1 MNKKLII
8 IIACLILT
16 SCSASWHI
24 RKAQK
29 KDPSL
34 FITEVVKVIDTV
46 IVEVP
51 RIDTLFK
58 YEFDTVEIMID
69 SIQVK
74 YFYQTKDSTVYL
86 EIDCPDNEIITNT
99 VTKTKTIIVKPTFKE
114 KLISGLWILIVIT
127 GIYFLFR
134 LIRKTYH
141 V

>member
-1 MNKKLII
+1 MNKLLII
-8 IIACLILT
+8 VIGLMLS

-34 FITEVVKVIDTV
+34 FTTEIVKYVDTV

-51 RIDTLFK
+51 KIDTLFK
-58 YEFDTVEIMID
+58 YEFDTVEIVMD

-86 EIDCPDNEIITNT
+86 EVDCPDNKVITET
-99 VTKTKTIIVKPTFKE
+99 VTKTETIIVKPSFKE
-114 KLISGLWILIVIT
+114 KIISGLWILIVIT
-127 GIYFLFR
+127 VIYFLFR
-134 LIRKTYH
+134 LVRKTYH

>member
-1 MNKKLII
+1 MKNSLV
-8 IIACLILT
+8 IAIVGIFLA

-34 FITEVVKVIDTV
+34 FTTEIVKYVDTV

-58 YEFDTVEIMID
+58 YEFDTVEIVMD
-69 SIQVK
+69 SIQIK

-86 EIDCPDNEIITNT
+86 EVDCPDNQTITET
-99 VTKTKTIIVKPTFKE
+99 ITKTETIIVKPTFKE
-114 KLISGLWILIVIT
+114 RLISGLWILIAII
-127 GIYFLFR
+127 GICLVFKFV
-134 LIRKTYH
+134 RKTYH